1 MIFQN
6 TKKSQAPSYTC
17 SHRFSSVKMLREYSI
32 TKEIMQGTSYRATTH
47 AVSFW
52 NTSYTGTYYAGG
64 ISPVSGMVEGSFMS
78 VQIDSIECRM
88 MIAGVGAAA
97 VQGAYMLGYLPKLP
111 KIFKPIPKFNPI
123 YP

>member
-64 ISPVSGMVEGSFMS
+64 ISPVSGMVEGDF
-78 VQIDSIECRM
+78 ISIQLDLVELGVLATIT
-88 MIAGVGAAA
+88 IALNSYYPLLKNSIPEFA
-97 VQGAYMLGYLPKLP
+97 LPKPRLAP
-111 KIFKPIPKFNPI
+111 K
-123 YP
+123 YR